1 MCRCRV
7 HLAAILP
14 ASVAYDVGLGDFVVT
29 FCIMVWLV
37 VCATWQGLVALL
49 AMYVDDVGG
58 GASVSHLVL
67 MLEWHVVGQVVHMV
81 VLVAAVDT
89 AALLGAAMPAA
100 WSLLGRHTLPLGIF

>member
-1 MCRCRV
+1 M
-7 HLAAILP
+7 
-14 ASVAYDVGLGDFVVT
+14 
-29 FCIMVWLV
+29 

-67 MLEWHVVGQVVHMV
+67 MLEWHDVGQVL

-100 WSLLGRHTLPLGIF
+100 RSLLGRHTLPLGIF